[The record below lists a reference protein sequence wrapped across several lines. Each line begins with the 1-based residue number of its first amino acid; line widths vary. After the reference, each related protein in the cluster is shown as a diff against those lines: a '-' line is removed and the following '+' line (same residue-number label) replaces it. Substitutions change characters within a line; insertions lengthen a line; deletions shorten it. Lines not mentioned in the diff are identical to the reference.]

1 MHLQLQLS
9 LSYTQTHTHI
19 ILTAA
24 VINKSWR
31 NVATL
36 WHFALPLLL
45 LLRKVAATH
54 HFVVTLC
61 LHRYSCTFL
70 HRGNI
75 PVQECAHLHLI
86 HVHTSPAKMCTLDNI
101 LLHDEHIALHFTHE
115 KFFARDPRR
124 IPRTKR
130 CTSHSEDMNT
140 VVFECHAQHISGS
153 FAWFHNNAI
162 SSMTLLLAA
171 SSLGFA
177 LLQLIRLYCTACI
190 KMHTAV
196 PCILLHCCFLHVCRH
211 PACSLAP
218 SRELAVA

>member
-1 MHLQLQLS
+1 MYLQLQSS
-9 LSYTQTHTHI
+9 LSYTHKHTHTSSSLLLSSTNHGETLRPCGILLCRCCGRSPPHI
-19 ILTAA
+19 T
-24 VINKSWR
+24 SSS
-31 NVATL
+31 
-36 WHFALPLLL
+36 HFAFTDIP
-45 LLRKVAATH
+45 AH
-54 HFVVTLC
+54 
-61 LHRYSCTFL
+61 SCTMGTFL
-70 HRGNI
+70 CI
-75 PVQECAHLHLI
+75 SAHLHLI

-101 LLHDEHIALHFTHE
+101 LLHNEHIALNFTLE

-124 IPRTKR
+124 IPRTKC

-171 SSLGFA
+171 SSPGFA